1 MSRECVKSWSLVTRA
16 SSESQARPNGSEP
29 GSATAEPLV
38 DLTDGN
44 KKQEEGQEEE
54 KEKDTEEEDKE
65 GEVQDKEEVQEED
78 EEKQVEIEVEVL
90 EDPMEFQDCMEPQPP
105 AGGPPKKKKNQ
116 TNKAADNDQQD
127 LLEWGD
133 DDWDDWHMGQW
144 WSMEG
149 KWKDEEAEVKEEDVE
164 NEVKEEEVDNEEEVD
179 MPDDERMHDGS
190 SSYVSS
196 EEVDG
201 YDLTRDDVV

>member
-54 KEKDTEEEDKE
+54 KEKDMEEDKE
-65 GEVQDKEEVQEED
+65 GEVEDKEEVQEVEEED

-90 EDPMEFQDCMEPQPP
+90 
-105 AGGPPKKKKNQ
+105 
-116 TNKAADNDQQD
+116 
-127 LLEWGD
+127 
-133 DDWDDWHMGQW
+133 
-144 WSMEG
+144 
-149 KWKDEEAEVKEEDVE
+149 
-164 NEVKEEEVDNEEEVD
+164 
-179 MPDDERMHDGS
+179 
-190 SSYVSS
+190 
-196 EEVDG
+196 
-201 YDLTRDDVV
+201 

>member
-54 KEKDTEEEDKE
+54 KEKDMEEDKE
-65 GEVQDKEEVQEED
+65 GEVEDKEEVQEVEED

-90 EDPMEFQDCMEPQPP
+90 EDPTEFHECMMAVQVTCQVRRWM
-105 AGGPPKKKKNQ
+105 AMTWFVMMWCN
-116 TNKAADNDQQD
+116 
-127 LLEWGD
+127 L
-133 DDWDDWHMGQW
+133 
-144 WSMEG
+144 
-149 KWKDEEAEVKEEDVE
+149 VE
-164 NEVKEEEVDNEEEVD
+164 IPLNGFCVNAKVNCHE
-179 MPDDERMHDGS
+179 S
-190 SSYVSS
+190 
-196 EEVDG
+196 
-201 YDLTRDDVV
+201 